1 MDPSIK
7 RRLPVGAE
15 SQLSGG
21 VHFRLWAPRRHRV
34 EVVFQSVSGEVTST
48 LSLTAEEGGYFSAAD
63 ATAKVGTRYSFRVDD
78 DPGLFPDPAS
88 RFQPLGSRGPSQV
101 VDPGAYRWCDS
112 NWRGKSLKGQ
122 VMYELHIGTFTHE
135 GTWAAAAQQLPHLV
149 DLGITLLEVMPV
161 AEFAGQFG
169 WGYDGVQMFAP
180 TRLYGSP
187 DDCRAFVDEAH
198 RLGLG
203 VLLDVVYNHFGPVD
217 NYTGV
222 FSNDYVSRRHTTE
235 WGDALNFDGANAG
248 PVREYFIANAGYW
261 IDEFHFDGL
270 RLDATHA
277 ILDDSPESIL
287 TAVGRRVREAAAG
300 RDTIVVA
307 ENEFQDA
314 RLLQSCDQGGC
325 GLDAMWT
332 DDFHHSARVAM
343 TGHNEYYY
351 GDYLGTPQEL
361 VSALK
366 WGFLY
371 QGQWNARQGHARG
384 TPAWR
389 LPAEQFVIF
398 LQNHDQVANSG
409 NGLRAQFLTSPGR
422 YRALTAALLL
432 APQTPMLFQG
442 QEFAASSPF
451 LYFADHEVEIAAL
464 VRQGR
469 EESLRQFRS
478 MAGPDFEGHF
488 ADPSA
493 AATFERSKLD
503 HSEREKHREAYQL
516 HRDLLALRKSDP
528 VFSAQRGETLEGAVL
543 GDEALILRYL
553 TENENDRL
561 LLINLGRD
569 LAVTPAS
576 EPLLAPPLGKQWD
589 LLWSSED
596 PRYGGSGTGV
606 LDVRNWHLPGHA
618 TIVLRPAAKTDN

>member
-1 MDPSIK
+1 MSHSIF
-7 RRLPVGAE
+7 RRLPIGAE
-15 SQLSGG
+15 LQPEGG
-21 VHFRLWAPRRHRV
+21 VHFRVWAPRRHAV
-34 EVVFQSVSGEVTST
+34 EVVLDAPTHDVHTS
-48 LSLTAEEGGYFSAAD
+48 LRLTAEPGGYFAGLASSAG
-63 ATAKVGTRYSFRVDD
+63 VGTRYSFRVDD
-78 DPGLFPDPAS
+78 DPGLYPDPAS
-88 RFQPLGSRGPSQV
+88 RYQPEGSRGPSQV
-101 VDPGAYRWCDS
+101 VDPGAYRWRDS
-112 NWRGKSLKGQ
+112 NWRGVSLKGQ
-122 VMYELHIGTFTHE
+122 VMYELHIGTFTPE
-135 GTWAAAAQQLPHLV
+135 GTWAAATEQLQYLA
-149 DLGITLLEVMPV
+149 DLGVTLLEVMPV
-161 AEFAGQFG
+161 AEFAGRFG

-198 RLGLG
+198 TQGLG

-222 FSNDYVSRRHTTE
+222 YASDYISQRHKTD
-235 WGDALNFDGANAG
+235 WGDALNFDGANASA
-248 PVREYFIANAGYW
+248 VREYFIANAGYW

-270 RLDATHA
+270 RLDATQS
-277 ILDDSPESIL
+277 ILDDSPEAIL
-287 TAVGRRVREAAAG
+287 TAVGRRVREAARG
-300 RDTIVVA
+300 RETIIVA
-307 ENEFQDA
+307 ENEPQDTN
-314 RLLQSCDQGGC
+314 LVTPCDQEGC
-325 GLDAMWT
+325 GLDAIWS
-332 DDFHHSARVAM
+332 DDFHHAARVAM

-361 VSALK
+361 ISALK

-371 QGQWNARQGHARG
+371 QGQWNGRQHRIRG

-389 LPAEQFVIF
+389 LPAERFVIF

-422 YRALTAALLL
+422 FRALTALLLL

-442 QEFAASSPF
+442 QEFAATSPF

-493 AATFERSKLD
+493 VSTFERSKLD
-503 HSEREKHREAYQL
+503 HAEREKHQEAYRL
-516 HRDLLALRKSDP
+516 HRDLLTLRRSDP
-528 VFSAQRGETLEGAVL
+528 VFSAQRSDTLEGAIL
-543 GDEALILRYL
+543 ADEAFILRYL
-553 TENENDRL
+553 TDNEDDRL
-561 LLINLGRD
+561 LLVNLGRD
-569 LAVTPAS
+569 LAVMPAS
-576 EPLLAPPLGKQWD
+576 EPLLAPPRGKQWD

-606 LDVRNWHLPGHA
+606 LDVHNWHLPGHA
-618 TIVLRPAAKTDN
+618 TIVLRPESCSTD